1 MQNSKKHRDWS
12 VKKRERST
20 DNYNLCSSLISH
32 CRKTYADRSQLF
44 SAMLLNA
51 YNELEPVLGKK
62 CLTWGWTSMIQLLD
76 PPFTSFVILEN
87 NITSENLN
95 VIIYKIDENSMRIK
109 WTNLAHCLAHDNSS
123 VNTATTSNLWQLDIL
138 SNFRNGSGWNKLN
151 EIIALTS

>member
-1 MQNSKKHRDWS
+1 MLFINITLQKDLCRQES
-12 VKKRERST
+12 VIQCNAIECLQWIRVCTWEKVF
-20 DNYNLCSSLISH
+20 NLELDKYDSLL
-32 CRKTYADRSQLF
+32 A
-44 SAMLLNA
+44 
-51 YNELEPVLGKK
+51 
-62 CLTWGWTSMIQLLD
+62 
-76 PPFTSFVILEN
+76 PPLTSFVILEN

-109 WTNLAHCLAHDNSS
+109 WTNLAHCLAHDNSP